1 MIRRV
6 LGSRSGHAA
15 GDETVLHPGEYR
27 SIAAYIPGNLQQPFL
42 ASAAHLFALATLEL
56 AITGDIPPEEK
67 HSNSA
72 IWDSE
77 FRKSRQW
84 DALGRVPDNFNE
96 LFCDR
101 AIKIYG
107 QVAAVFSPV
116 YGSLSVNVGASEEN
130 LDTVHVFC
138 EQLPMTRTRS
148 WLVGSLPCPA
158 PT

>member
-67 HSNSA
+67 HESGQEAIVLARKALEIYTPTQLFGTQSFEKAANGTHLAGCQITSTNFSA
-72 IWDSE
+72 TGPL
-77 FRKSRQW
+77 KSTAKWQPS
-84 DALGRVPDNFNE
+84 LVQ
-96 LFCDR
+96 CT
-101 AIKIYG
+101 
-107 QVAAVFSPV
+107 VV
-116 YGSLSVNVGASEEN
+116 Y
-130 LDTVHVFC
+130 
-138 EQLPMTRTRS
+138 R
-148 WLVGSLPCPA
+148 
-158 PT
+158 